1 MPGYRVVALK
11 DDFSEAGA
19 GETGQL
25 AVDRGASP
33 LYYFQG
39 YTWGEKEPFHG
50 EYYLTGDVVEAH
62 GDGAFTFA
70 GRDDD
75 IISSAGYR
83 IGPADV
89 ESTLIEHAAVA
100 ESGVV
105 GKPDAERGSI
115 VKAFVVLND
124 GFEATDALANELQQ
138 HVRNRL
144 STHAFPREVEF
155 MAELPKT
162 PSGKIQRFM
171 LRQRAEAE

>member
-1 MPGYRVVALK
+1 M
-11 DDFSEAGA
+11 
-19 GETGQL
+19 
-25 AVDRGASP
+25 
-33 LYYFQG
+33 
-39 YTWGEKEPFHG
+39 
-50 EYYLTGDVVEAH
+50 VEAH

-89 ESTLIEHAAVA
+89 ESTLIEHTSVA

-105 GKPDAERGSI
+105 GKPHPERGAI
-115 VKAFVVLND
+115 VKAYVVLNS
-124 GFEATDALANELQQ
+124 GFEPDDELADELQQ

-144 STHAFPREVEF
+144 STHAFPREIEF
-155 MAELPKT
+155 MTELPKT

-171 LRQRAEAE
+171 LRQRAEEE